1 MGRSPR
7 GRELEEM
14 LDGLEIAPLIEA
26 DRMVLRPPR
35 PRDAGLIALYLS
47 DPAVARSLAL
57 IPHPY
62 PPGAAEQMIER
73 ALDGRR
79 SGPLYV
85 MDGSVA
91 DGPDM
96 IGLVF
101 LNKEQGE
108 DGVFQVSYV
117 VGSPFRKTG
126 YATEAVAAVRDH
138 LFKAGAKALTA
149 KVYQDNEGS
158 AHVLTRAGFDYVG
171 PGEAYSAAR
180 GAVAPT
186 WRYRL
191 ERDRWQ
197 APTS

>member
-1 MGRSPR
+1 
-7 GRELEEM
+7 M

-35 PRDAGLIALYLS
+35 PRDAGLFSLYLS
-47 DPAVARSLAL
+47 DPRAAKSLAL

-62 PPGAAEQMIER
+62 PPGAAEQTIER
-73 ALDGRR
+73 ALAGKR

-85 MDGSVA
+85 MDASSS

-96 IGLVF
+96 VGLVF
-101 LNKEQGE
+101 LNKEKE

-117 VGSPFRKTG
+117 VGEAFRNTG
-126 YATEAVAAVRDH
+126 YATEAVTAVRDH
-138 LFKAGAKALTA
+138 LFEAGAKALTA
-149 KVYQDNEGS
+149 KVYQDNETS

-171 PGEAYSAAR
+171 EGEAYSAAR

-191 ERDRWQ
+191 ERDRWL
-197 APTS
+197 TRSS